1 VIGFDIVD
9 EEDRYLF
16 HTGETE
22 WNKMSSENL
31 YDALLL
37 NTTRIGHGFAL
48 HNYPF
53 LMKEIRERD
62 IAVEVNPISNQM
74 LRLLDDIRDHP
85 AIAFLN
91 NAVPVTI
98 NSDDSVVYGN
108 HGLTYDFWASCVSW
122 NLTLSGLKK
131 LTQNSIKYSSLPQ
144 SLKKEK
150 MSQLD
155 QAWVEWINRVT
166 SKIEVIV

>member
-1 VIGFDIVD
+1 
-9 EEDRYLF
+9 
-16 HTGETE
+16 
-22 WNKMSSENL
+22 
-31 YDALLL
+31 
-37 NTTRIGHGFAL
+37 
-48 HNYPF
+48 
-53 LMKEIRERD
+53 
-62 IAVEVNPISNQM
+62 

-85 AIAFLN
+85 AVAFLN